1 MTARA
6 GCYVRDNGRP
16 GPCGLHLDEH
26 RLSDDKT
33 AWLHP
38 VGLNARGYWTWDED
52 ASITN
57 ETSDA

>member
-16 GPCGLHLDEH
+16 GPCGLTLDEH

-38 VGLNARGYWTWDED
+38 VGLDANGRWIYDE
-52 ASITN
+52 
-57 ETSDA
+57 ETQ